1 MINFNK
7 LKKFFAPIPFIV
19 IIAGIIGFCINGF
32 NYGID
37 FSGGTIMRINAG
49 QFIEEE
55 KVYDIVN
62 KVDSGASVVYAGA
75 NKETVVIKSTLALTN
90 EQKNQISRAFVD
102 EYKVD
107 RNNIEDTTTGPS
119 ISREIRQKA
128 VISIIIASILML
140 IYVTFRFEWKYGV
153 AAVFALIVD
162 VLVIVSTYG
171 IFNLQIDSSLI
182 AATLTIVGYSI
193 NATIVIFDRFRENK
207 RMYPRMENAE
217 LIETS
222 LNSTF
227 RRTVLTTITTLIAVV
242 VLYITGGH
250 VIEALCIPLLVGIV
264 EGMISST
271 FIAPYTWGLLE
282 KNFGHGA
289 KSKRA

>member
-7 LKKFFAPIPFIV
+7 LKKIFAPIPFIV

-37 FSGGTIMRINAG
+37 FSGGTIMRVNAG
-49 QFIEEE
+49 QFIEEA

-62 KVDSGASVVYAGA
+62 KVDNGASVVYAGA
-75 NKETVVIKSTLALTN
+75 NKETIVIKSTLALTN
-90 EQKNQISRAFVD
+90 EQKNQISRAFEE

-162 VLVIVSTYG
+162 VLVIVATYG

-227 RRTVLTTITTLIAVV
+227 RRTVLTTVTTLIAVV

>member
-162 VLVIVSTYG
+162 VLVIVSAYG

-182 AATLTIVGYSI
+182 AAALTIVGYSI

-227 RRTVLTTITTLIAVV
+227 RRTLLTTATTLIAVV

>member
-62 KVDSGASVVYAGA
+62 KVDNGASVVYAGA

-162 VLVIVSTYG
+162 VLVIVATYG

-207 RMYPRMENAE
+207 RMYPKMENAE
-217 LIETS
+217 LIATS

-227 RRTVLTTITTLIAVV
+227 RRTLLTTVTTLIAVV

>member
-162 VLVIVSTYG
+162 VLVIVATYG

>member
-37 FSGGTIMRINAG
+37 FSGGTIMRVNAG
-49 QFIEEE
+49 QFIEEA

-75 NKETVVIKSTLALTN
+75 NKETIVIKSTLALTN
-90 EQKNQISRAFVD
+90 EQKNQISRAFEE

-119 ISREIRQKA
+119 VSREIRQKA

-162 VLVIVSTYG
+162 VLVIVATYG

-217 LIETS
+217 LIESS

-227 RRTVLTTITTLIAVV
+227 RRTVLTTVTTLIAVV
-242 VLYITGGH
+242 VLYILGGH

>member
-162 VLVIVSTYG
+162 VLVIVATYG

-207 RMYPRMENAE
+207 RMYPKMENAE

-227 RRTVLTTITTLIAVV
+227 RRTLLTTVTTLIAVV

-264 EGMISST
+264 EGTISST
-271 FIAPYTWGLLE
+271 FIAPYPWGLLE

>member
-162 VLVIVSTYG
+162 VLVIVATYG

-227 RRTVLTTITTLIAVV
+227 RRTVLTTVTTLIAVV

>member
-19 IIAGIIGFCINGF
+19 IIAGITGFCIHGF

-37 FSGGTIMRINAG
+37 FSGGTIMRVNAG
-49 QFIEEE
+49 QFIEEA
-55 KVYDIVN
+55 KVYDIVG
-62 KVDSGASVVYAGA
+62 KVDKGASVVYAGA
-75 NKETVVIKSTLALTN
+75 NKETIVIKSTLALTN
-90 EQKNQISRAFVD
+90 EQKNQISRAFEE

-140 IYVTFRFEWKYGV
+140 IYITFRFEWKYGV

-162 VLVIVSTYG
+162 VLVIVSAYG

-182 AATLTIVGYSI
+182 AAALTIVGYSI

-207 RMYPRMENAE
+207 RMHPRMDNAE
-217 LIETS
+217 LIESS

-227 RRTVLTTITTLIAVV
+227 RRTVLTTITTLIADI
-242 VLYITGGH
+242 VLYVLGGH

-264 EGMISST
+264 EGMLSST

-289 KSKRA
+289 KNKRA

>member
-19 IIAGIIGFCINGF
+19 IIAGIIGFCIHGF

-37 FSGGTIMRINAG
+37 FSGGTIMRVNAG
-49 QFIEEE
+49 QFIEEA
-55 KVYDIVN
+55 KVYDIVG
-62 KVDSGASVVYAGA
+62 KVDKGASVVYAGA
-75 NKETVVIKSTLALTN
+75 NKETIVIKSTLALTN
-90 EQKNQISRAFVD
+90 EQKNQISRAFEE

-140 IYVTFRFEWKYGV
+140 IYITFRFEWKYGV

-162 VLVIVSTYG
+162 VLVIVSAYG

-182 AATLTIVGYSI
+182 AAALTIVGYSI

-207 RMYPRMENAE
+207 RMHPRMGNAE
-217 LIETS
+217 LIESS

-242 VLYITGGH
+242 VLYVLGGH
-250 VIEALCIPLLVGIV
+250 VIEALCIPLLVGII
-264 EGMISST
+264 EGMLSST

-289 KSKRA
+289 KNKRA

>member
-7 LKKFFAPIPFIV
+7 LKKIFAPIPFIV

-37 FSGGTIMRINAG
+37 FSGGTIMRVNAG
-49 QFIEEE
+49 QFIEEA

-62 KVDSGASVVYAGA
+62 KVDNGASVVYAGA
-75 NKETVVIKSTLALTN
+75 NKETIVIKSTLALTN
-90 EQKNQISRAFVD
+90 EQKNQSSRAFEE

-162 VLVIVSTYG
+162 VLVIVATYG

-217 LIETS
+217 LIESS

-227 RRTVLTTITTLIAVV
+227 RRTLLTTVTTLIAVV
-242 VLYITGGH
+242 VLYILGGH

-271 FIAPYTWGLLE
+271 FIAPYTWGILE

>member
-7 LKKFFAPIPFIV
+7 LKKFFAPIPFLV

-37 FSGGTIMRINAG
+37 FSGGTIMRVNAG
-49 QFIEEE
+49 QFIEEA

-75 NKETVVIKSTLALTN
+75 NKETIVIKSTLALTN
-90 EQKNQISRAFVD
+90 EQKNQISRAFEE

-119 ISREIRQKA
+119 VSREIRQKA

-162 VLVIVSTYG
+162 VLVIVATYG

-207 RMYPRMENAE
+207 RMYPRMDNAE
-217 LIETS
+217 LIESS

-227 RRTVLTTITTLIAVV
+227 RRTVLTTVTTLIAVV
-242 VLYITGGH
+242 VLYILGGH

>member
-75 NKETVVIKSTLALTN
+75 NKETIVIKSTLALTN

-153 AAVFALIVD
+153 ASVFALIVD
-162 VLVIVSTYG
+162 VLVIVATYG

-227 RRTVLTTITTLIAVV
+227 RRTVLTTVTTLIAVV

>member
-153 AAVFALIVD
+153 ASVFALIVD
-162 VLVIVSTYG
+162 VLVIVATYG

-227 RRTVLTTITTLIAVV
+227 RRTVLTTVTTLIAVV

>member
-19 IIAGIIGFCINGF
+19 IIAGIIGFCINSF

-162 VLVIVSTYG
+162 VLVIVATYG

>member
-162 VLVIVSTYG
+162 VLVIVATYG

-207 RMYPRMENAE
+207 RMYPKMENSE

-227 RRTVLTTITTLIAVV
+227 RRTLLTTVTTLIAVV

>member
-102 EYKVD
+102 EYKAD

-162 VLVIVSTYG
+162 VLVIVATYG

-227 RRTVLTTITTLIAVV
+227 RRTLLTTATTLIAVV

>member
-49 QFIEEE
+49 QVIEEE

-62 KVDSGASVVYAGA
+62 KVDNGASVVYAGA

-162 VLVIVSTYG
+162 VLVIVATYG

-207 RMYPRMENAE
+207 RMYPKMENAE

-227 RRTVLTTITTLIAVV
+227 RRTLLTTVTTLIAVV

>member
-153 AAVFALIVD
+153 ASVFALIVD
-162 VLVIVSTYG
+162 VLVIVATYG

-207 RMYPRMENAE
+207 RMYPRMENSE

-227 RRTVLTTITTLIAVV
+227 RRTLLTTATTLIAVV

>member
-162 VLVIVSTYG
+162 VLVIVATYG

-227 RRTVLTTITTLIAVV
+227 RRTLLTTVTTLIAVV

-250 VIEALCIPLLVGIV
+250 AIEALCIPLLVGIV

>member
-37 FSGGTIMRINAG
+37 FSGGTIMRVNAG
-49 QFIEEE
+49 QFIEEA

-62 KVDSGASVVYAGA
+62 KVDNGASVVYAGA
-75 NKETVVIKSTLALTN
+75 NKETIVIKSTLALTN
-90 EQKNQISRAFVD
+90 EQKNQISRAFEE

-162 VLVIVSTYG
+162 VLVIVATYG

-217 LIETS
+217 LIESS

-227 RRTVLTTITTLIAVV
+227 RRTLLTTVTTLIAVV
-242 VLYITGGH
+242 VLYILGGH

-271 FIAPYTWGLLE
+271 FIAPYTWGILE

>member
-37 FSGGTIMRINAG
+37 FSGGTIMRVNAG
-49 QFIEEE
+49 QFIEEA

-75 NKETVVIKSTLALTN
+75 NKETIVIKSTLALTN
-90 EQKNQISRAFVD
+90 EQKNQISRAF
-102 EYKVD
+102 EEKYKVD

-119 ISREIRQKA
+119 VSREIRQKA

-140 IYVTFRFEWKYGV
+140 IYVTFRFEWKFGV

-182 AATLTIVGYSI
+182 AAALTIVGYSI

-207 RMYPRMENAE
+207 RMHPRMDNNE
-217 LIETS
+217 LIESS

-227 RRTVLTTITTLIAVV
+227 RRTVLTTITTLVAVV
-242 VLYITGGH
+242 VLYILGGH
-250 VIEALCIPLLVGIV
+250 VIEALCIPLLVGII

-282 KNFGHGA
+282 KNFAHGA
-289 KSKRA
+289 KGKRA

>member
-55 KVYDIVN
+55 KVYDIVK

-90 EQKNQISRAFVD
+90 EQKNQTSRAFVD

-162 VLVIVSTYG
+162 VLVIVATYG
-171 IFNLQIDSSLI
+171 IFNLQIDSSLV

-207 RMYPRMENAE
+207 RMYPKMENAE

-227 RRTVLTTITTLIAVV
+227 RRTLLTTITTLIAVV

>member
-7 LKKFFAPIPFIV
+7 LKKIFAPIPFIV

-37 FSGGTIMRINAG
+37 FSGGTIMRVNAG
-49 QFIEEE
+49 QFIEEA

-62 KVDSGASVVYAGA
+62 KVDNGASVVYAGA
-75 NKETVVIKSTLALTN
+75 NKETIVIKSTLALTN
-90 EQKNQISRAFVD
+90 EQKNQISRAFEE

-162 VLVIVSTYG
+162 VLVIVATYG

-217 LIETS
+217 LIESS

-227 RRTVLTTITTLIAVV
+227 RRTLLTTVTTLIAVV
-242 VLYITGGH
+242 VLYILGGH

-271 FIAPYTWGLLE
+271 FIAPYTWGILE

>member
-7 LKKFFAPIPFIV
+7 LKKIFAPIPFIV

-37 FSGGTIMRINAG
+37 FSGGTIMRVNAG
-49 QFIEEE
+49 QFIEEA

-62 KVDSGASVVYAGA
+62 KVDNGASVVYAGA
-75 NKETVVIKSTLALTN
+75 NKETIVIKSTLALTN
-90 EQKNQISRAFVD
+90 EQKNQISRAFEE

-162 VLVIVSTYG
+162 VLVIVATYG

-207 RMYPRMENAE
+207 RMYPRMDNAE
-217 LIETS
+217 LIESS

-227 RRTVLTTITTLIAVV
+227 RRTLLTTVTTLIAVV
-242 VLYITGGH
+242 VLYILGGH

>member
-55 KVYDIVN
+55 KVYDIVK

-162 VLVIVSTYG
+162 VLVIVATYG

-227 RRTVLTTITTLIAVV
+227 RRTLLTTVTTLIAVV

>member
-162 VLVIVSTYG
+162 VLVIVATYG

-207 RMYPRMENAE
+207 RMYPKMENAE

-227 RRTVLTTITTLIAVV
+227 RRTLLTTVTTLIAVV

>member
-62 KVDSGASVVYAGA
+62 KVDNGASVVYAGA

-119 ISREIRQKA
+119 VSREIRQKA

-162 VLVIVSTYG
+162 VLVIVATYG

-207 RMYPRMENAE
+207 RMYPKMENAE

-227 RRTVLTTITTLIAVV
+227 RRTLLTTVTTLIAVV

>member
-153 AAVFALIVD
+153 ASVFALIVD
-162 VLVIVSTYG
+162 VLVIVATYG

-227 RRTVLTTITTLIAVV
+227 RRTLLTTATTLIAVV

-250 VIEALCIPLLVGIV
+250 VIGALCIPLLVGIV

>member
-37 FSGGTIMRINAG
+37 FSGGTIMRVNAG
-49 QFIEEE
+49 QFIEEA

-162 VLVIVSTYG
+162 VLVIVATYG

-227 RRTVLTTITTLIAVV
+227 RRTLLTTVTTLIAVV

>member
-90 EQKNQISRAFVD
+90 EQKNEISRAFVD

-162 VLVIVSTYG
+162 VLVIVATYG

-207 RMYPRMENAE
+207 RMNPRMENAE
-217 LIETS
+217 LIESS
-222 LNSTF
+222 LNTTF
-227 RRTVLTTITTLIAVV
+227 RRTVITTVTTLIAVV

>member
-153 AAVFALIVD
+153 ASVFALIVD
-162 VLVIVSTYG
+162 VLVIVATYG

>member
-7 LKKFFAPIPFIV
+7 LKKFFAPIPLIV

-162 VLVIVSTYG
+162 VLVIVATYG

-207 RMYPRMENAE
+207 RMYPKMENAE

-227 RRTVLTTITTLIAVV
+227 RRTLLTTVTTLIAVV

>member
-37 FSGGTIMRINAG
+37 FSGGTIMRVNAG
-49 QFIEEE
+49 KFTEEA

-62 KVDSGASVVYAGA
+62 KVDNGASVVYAGA
-75 NKETVVIKSTLALTN
+75 NKETIVIKSTLALTN

-153 AAVFALIVD
+153 ASVFALIVD
-162 VLVIVSTYG
+162 VLVIVATYG

-227 RRTVLTTITTLIAVV
+227 RRTVLTTVTTLIAVV

>member
-62 KVDSGASVVYAGA
+62 KVDNGASVVYAGA

-162 VLVIVSTYG
+162 VLVIIATYG

-207 RMYPRMENAE
+207 RMYPKMENAE

-227 RRTVLTTITTLIAVV
+227 RRTLLTTITTLIAVV

>member
-55 KVYDIVN
+55 KVYDIVK

-75 NKETVVIKSTLALTN
+75 NKETVVIKSTLALAN

-153 AAVFALIVD
+153 ASVFALIVD
-162 VLVIVSTYG
+162 VLVIVATYG

>member
-162 VLVIVSTYG
+162 VLVIVATYG

-207 RMYPRMENAE
+207 RMYPKMENAE

-227 RRTVLTTITTLIAVV
+227 RRTLLTTITTLIAVV

>member
-62 KVDSGASVVYAGA
+62 KVDNGASVVYAGA

-162 VLVIVSTYG
+162 VLVIVATYG

-207 RMYPRMENAE
+207 RMYPKMENAE

-227 RRTVLTTITTLIAVV
+227 RRTVLTTVTTLIAVV

>member
-37 FSGGTIMRINAG
+37 FSGGTIMRVNAG
-49 QFIEEE
+49 QFIEEA

-75 NKETVVIKSTLALTN
+75 NKETIVIKSTLALTN
-90 EQKNQISRAFVD
+90 EQKNQISRAFEE

-119 ISREIRQKA
+119 VSREIRQKA

-182 AATLTIVGYSI
+182 AAALTIVGYSI

-207 RMYPRMENAE
+207 RMHPRMENSE
-217 LIETS
+217 LIESS

-242 VLYITGGH
+242 VLYILGGH
-250 VIEALCIPLLVGIV
+250 VIEALCIPLLVGII

-282 KNFGHGA
+282 KNFGHRA
-289 KSKRA
+289 KGKRA

>member
-55 KVYDIVN
+55 KVYDMVN
-62 KVDSGASVVYAGA
+62 KVDNGASVVYAGA

-162 VLVIVSTYG
+162 VLVIVATYG

-207 RMYPRMENAE
+207 RMYPKMENAE

-227 RRTVLTTITTLIAVV
+227 RRTLLTTVTTLIAVV